1 MTQTDTTTADDLG
14 AETATTRTSDPA
26 RANPIEIEAPNG
38 AAPSAVAVPAGPAAV
53 VVLGRPGVEREA
65 VEILLRTAG
74 LDVIDLA
81 RMESPVP
88 GRSMVVAVLVEPD
101 GTVWRVAK
109 GLGARIVVVLDSP
122 PSDDR
127 TVQLLVNGADAVLHA
142 GVEVERLLA
151 AVRVVGIGQAFL
163 GTGQARTVVDR
174 LRAGKIAAE
183 LTPALTGREIDILLS
198 IERGE
203 SVRETADGLGISV
216 KTVQNLQ
223 SRLFRKLDARNRPQ
237 AIGRAY
243 ELGLVEGSVR

>member
-1 MTQTDTTTADDLG
+1 VTDTGTSPSPAPSSGSSSNGNLASSPEIDLG
-14 AETATTRTSDPA
+14 NGPSSSPA
-26 RANPIEIEAPNG
+26 
-38 AAPSAVAVPAGPAAV
+38 AVAAGPVAV

-74 LDVIDLA
+74 LDVIDLV
-81 RMESPVP
+81 RMESPNGT

-101 GTVWRVAK
+101 AGAWRVAD
-109 GLGARIVVVLDSP
+109 GLGARVVVVLDAP
-122 PSDDR
+122 PSDER
-127 TVQLLVNGADAVLHA
+127 TIQLLVAGADAVLHA

-163 GTGQARTVVDR
+163 ATGQARTVVDR
-174 LRAGKIAAE
+174 LRAGKIATE
-183 LTPALTGREIDILLS
+183 LAPALTGREVDILLS

-203 SVRETADGLGISV
+203 SVRETADGLGISM

-237 AIGRAY
+237 AIARAY